1 MKYWYYNSGQE
12 ASFYFEPLNW
22 GKVISLFEE
31 DSIVSIEHF
40 IGTNT
45 NQQTLYKSWHGC
57 SQDLIAMQEPLML
70 KELIGLIEIHEL
82 YPYEYILRIR
92 NVKIERAILE
102 GAVFTGDFKTIQML
116 IDKLEMPETIRKLS
130 NNGKLMAFGEPGNVQ
145 VEGTFVK
152 CADLLEFIY
161 NDLMAKESPGY
172 HDFIDSLGSATVL
185 APDYSDS
192 FL

>member
-40 IGTNT
+40 TGTNT
-45 NQQTLYKSWHGC
+45 NQQTIYKSWHGC
-57 SQDLIAMQEPLML
+57 SLELIAMQEPLML
-70 KELIGLIEIHEL
+70 KELTGLIEGHKL

-92 NVKIERAILE
+92 NVRIERAILE
-102 GAVFTGDFKTIQML
+102 GAVFTGDSKTIQML
-116 IDKLEMPETIRKLS
+116 CDKMEISETIRKAYIKGELVELGES
-130 NNGKLMAFGEPGNVQ
+130 GRVQGEGRFGNS
-145 VEGTFVK
+145 
-152 CADLLEFIY
+152 ADLLEFIY

-172 HDFIDSLGSATVL
+172 DDFMDSLDSATIIK
-185 APDYSDS
+185 D
-192 FL
+192 